1 MKRTYVIPVVLV
13 CLGLW
18 MGTCSS
24 RSLEVEA
31 SQVAVIKPSA
41 ESSETHLLVQ
51 FTLPDIL
58 AGYSMDFA
66 CVSFVADCA
75 GDEGRVSF
83 QAFPLSRAWDPRTVT
98 WASPWEK
105 AGGDWSSRV
114 SAYEISDA
122 GSGKTVNLDVTDF
135 ANGWLREPSKNFGVL
150 VKVSGPFF
158 GTFLLNEVQVPKLR
172 VLY

>member
-1 MKRTYVIPVVLV
+1 
-13 CLGLW
+13 
-18 MGTCSS
+18 
-24 RSLEVEA
+24 
-31 SQVAVIKPSA
+31 
-41 ESSETHLLVQ
+41 
-51 FTLPDIL
+51 
-58 AGYSMDFA
+58 
-66 CVSFVADCA
+66 
-75 GDEGRVSF
+75 
-83 QAFPLSRAWDPRTVT
+83 VT